1 MPNEFDPQVAAAFG
15 KNLRAARKKKGIGQ
29 EKLAWA
35 TGLHRTTMGFLENG
49 ERVPRIDTFL
59 RLAEALEVEPADLL
73 KGVKPSPIPKT
84 GPVR

>member
-1 MPNEFDPQVAAAFG
+1 MPNEFDPQVAVAFG
-15 KNLRAARKKKGIGQ
+15 RNLREARKKKGVSQ

-59 RLAEALEVEPADLL
+59 RLAEELEVEPAALL
-73 KGVKPSPIPKT
+73 KGVKPTAIPRT
-84 GPVR
+84 GPLR